1 MDNVLLPGIASHRLL
16 SNDEEVELAVRIESG
31 DKEARD
37 KLICANLCLVDKIA
51 SRYKGHGIPDKDL
64 IQAGRVGLI
73 EAADGFNYRKEC
85 RFSTYATYLIRKE
98 IQKEVRRFRNLG
110 FTKIPKHKIS
120 DIDSTS
126 EHMVF
131 NVTTVTLDSLIG
143 DEHLE
148 VTLGDCVEDYSVNIE
163 NDLINQESMR
173 QLHEAML
180 TLPEREYEIIK
191 LKSQGVKGIDIA
203 MHLGISSPRVTQL
216 YQSALKNLKAY
227 LSDFN

>member
-1 MDNVLLPGIASHRLL
+1 MDNVSFPDITSHRLL
-16 SNDEEVELAVRIESG
+16 SSDEEVELAIRIESG
-31 DKEARD
+31 DKDARD
-37 KLICANLCLVDKIA
+37 KLICANLRLVDKIA
-51 SRYKGHGIPDKDL
+51 SQYKEHGIPDKDL

-73 EAADGFNYRKEC
+73 KAADGFNYRKEC
-85 RFSTYATYLIRKE
+85 RFSTYATYLIKKE
-98 IQKEVRRFRNLG
+98 IQKEVRRFMNLG

-120 DIDSTS
+120 GTDPAG
-126 EHMVF
+126 EHTVF
-131 NVTTVTLDSLIG
+131 NGSIVALDSLID

-148 VTLGDCVEDYSVNIE
+148 GTLGDCVEDYSVSVE

-180 TLPEREYEIIK
+180 TLSEREYEIIE

-216 YQSALKNLKAY
+216 YQSALKKLKAY